1 MDRRMAHYIVSRFS
15 TWRSPLWAAA
25 LLLCAYCAPVESR
38 AQVFPSFGDERTGTS
53 IANTLKIGLGARAAA
68 MGEAFT
74 AVADDASALY
84 WNPAG
89 LSNTTTNEAYFT
101 HTQWFAGINQS
112 TGNATLRI
120 DDEHVV
126 GISIARTGLPE
137 VKVTTETQPF
147 GTGQTFQ
154 FDNLVAGVSY
164 AHRFTDQFSAGVT
177 VRYIRETLGDVAVNA
192 FTVDAGTFYWTGLGT
207 TRFAVA
213 VSNFS
218 NQKEPE
224 GTVVL
229 YDRTAVSGFR
239 GFDAPTVFRI
249 GFAMDPILDSTNRLT
264 VALQLN
270 HPSDNAENYAL
281 GGEYALTFSDAF
293 PAQIL
298 ARAGYKLNVEEE
310 NISAGAGVRIPV
322 FDDYRV
328 AVDYAWTNFRTLGAV
343 HRFSAGIQ
351 F

>member
-1 MDRRMAHYIVSRFS
+1 MISVRLYKLL
-15 TWRSPLWAAA
+15 SPA
-25 LLLCAYCAPVESR
+25 LLLRRPQLAACFIAALVLTTAIAQ

-53 IANTLKIGLGARAAA
+53 IGNTLKIGAGARPAA

-74 AVADDASALY
+74 AVADDISALY

-89 LSNTTTNEAYFT
+89 LSNMKSNEAGFT
-101 HTQWFAGINQS
+101 QTQWFAGIRQS
-112 TGNATLRI
+112 VGGVALHVADDQTLG
-120 DDEHVV
+120 V
-126 GISIARTGLPE
+126 SLTRTGLPDI
-137 VKVTTETQPF
+137 KVTTETQPF
-147 GTGQTFQ
+147 GTGELFR
-154 FDNLVAGVSY
+154 FNNLAAGLSY
-164 AHRFTDQFSAGVT
+164 AYRFTSQFSAGVT
-177 VRYIRETLGDVAVNA
+177 VRYTYEQLGDVEVNA

-218 NQKEPE
+218 NQKKPT
-224 GTVVL
+224 GDVTL
-229 YDRTAVSGFR
+229 YDKTTVSGFR

-264 VALQLN
+264 LALQLN

-281 GGEYALTFSDAF
+281 GGEYVLTFSDAF
-293 PAQIL
+293 PAQII

-310 NISAGAGVRIPV
+310 DVSAGAGLVIPMLDNYNV
-322 FDDYRV
+322 T
-328 AVDYAWTNFRTLGAV
+328 VDYAYTHFKTLGAV
-343 HRFSAGIQ
+343 HRFGAGIR

>member
-1 MDRRMAHYIVSRFS
+1 MVQHIVSHFS
-15 TWRSPLWAAA
+15 VRRSLLHAT
-25 LLLCAYCAPVESR
+25 LLLLVLCSVR
-38 AQVFPSFGDERTGTS
+38 GHAQVFPSFGDERAGTS
-53 IANTLKIGLGARAAA
+53 IANALKLGLGARAAA

-74 AVADDASALY
+74 AIADDATALY

-89 LSNTTTNEAYFT
+89 LTNTTTHEAHFS
-101 HTQWFAGINQS
+101 HTTWFGGITQSAGAATMRIN
-112 TGNATLRI
+112 
-120 DDEHVV
+120 DEHIV
-126 GISIARTGLPE
+126 GISLAQTGLPAIA
-137 VKVTTETQPF
+137 VTTETHPF

-154 FDNLVAGVSY
+154 FGDFMAALSY

-177 VRYIRETLGDVAVNA
+177 VRYIHETLGDVALNA

-213 VSNFS
+213 ISNFS

-224 GTVVL
+224 GTVTL
-229 YDRTAVSGFR
+229 YDRSKISGFR

-249 GFAMDPILDSTNRLT
+249 GFAMEPILDSTNRFT

-310 NISAGAGVRIPV
+310 NASAGAGVRIPV
-322 FDDYRV
+322 FNDYRI
-328 AVDYAWTNFRTLGAV
+328 AVDYAWTNFRALGAV
-343 HRFSAGIQ
+343 HRISAGIQ